1 MIDELEVFSGSIVVG
16 GRRITNFNFADDID
30 PIVGFKDE
38 LADEHSNRID

>member
-1 MIDELEVFSGSIVVG
+1 MLDELEVVSGSIVVG
-16 GRRITNFNFADDID
+16 GRQITNSSFADDID